1 MKNPFQSAR
10 LTYRAI
16 ESTDADFTRRL
27 QSDPVG
33 SANSMGSLLRPLS
46 QDLAESM
53 LTKPSDALLG
63 VHICLPSSSSDSSAG
78 ETGTGADKPIG
89 RLFLSKS
96 SPAEEHHRKSLI
108 SIRLE
113 APYQGK
119 GYGGEAIRWALNWAF
134 EMAGLHRVGLTVFEW
149 NVSARGLYEKLGF
162 VAEGREREALWFD
175 GRWWDVLYYGMLD
188 FEWREKAEVTRLVA

>member
-16 ESTDADFTRRL
+16 ESADTDLILRL
-27 QSDPVG
+27 VSDPVG
-33 SANSMGSLLRPLS
+33 LANASGSLLRPLS
-46 QDLAESM
+46 QEYAEKM
-53 LTKPSDALLG
+53 YTKPSDALLG

-78 ETGTGADKPIG
+78 ETGVGADKPIG

-96 SPAEEHHRKSLI
+96 APAEQHHRKSLI
-108 SIRLE
+108 SIRIE
-113 APYQGK
+113 AQYQGK

-175 GRWWDVLYYGMLD
+175 GRWWDVLYYGILD
-188 FEWREKAEVTRLVA
+188 FEWQEKAQVARLIV